1 MSLHVN
7 GTTFAV
13 ARFPE
18 IATLVD
24 PRVRIISW
32 TVRVAL
38 VKMEMVLSVGE
49 FYESKLSVLSSKT
62 PVELVRSV
70 D

>member
-13 ARFPE
+13 ARFSE
-18 IATLVD
+18 MATRVD
-24 PRVRIISW
+24 PRVRNISW
-32 TVRVAL
+32 SVRVAI
-38 VKMEMVLSVGE
+38 VKMGMMLSVGE
-49 FYESKLSVLSSKT
+49 FDESKLSVLSSKT